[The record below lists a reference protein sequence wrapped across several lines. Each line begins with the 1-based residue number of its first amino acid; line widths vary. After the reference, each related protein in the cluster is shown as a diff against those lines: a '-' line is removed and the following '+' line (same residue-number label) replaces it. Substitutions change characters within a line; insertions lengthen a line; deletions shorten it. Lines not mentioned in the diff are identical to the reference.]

1 MSLYSIVK
9 SQGTSLKTFI
19 VNYEIQ
25 CTWFTTFLFW
35 RPGSLSIIKSKYFE
49 TCLNHKIL
57 YIFFFSGS
65 NCESLQQSWLIHYKG
80 QCHQFFIIYSQ
91 VVVPTETYQPVK
103 WHWFLFHGCGKCHN
117 IKWLACLSL
126 ILSWSVTN
134 NYWIIIRLSMWYHAD
149 TRFDHS

>member
-1 MSLYSIVK
+1 MKYM
-9 SQGTSLKTFI
+9 
-19 VNYEIQ
+19 Q

-35 RPGSLSIIKSKYFE
+35 RPGSLSIIQSKYFE

-57 YIFFFSGS
+57 YIFFFRIKLWIITAKLAH
-65 NCESLQQSWLIHYKG
+65 SLQRSVWSIFY
-80 QCHQFFIIYSQ
+80 CSQ
-91 VVVPTETYQPVK
+91 VVVWTETYQPVK

>member
-1 MSLYSIVK
+1 MKYSVH
-9 SQGTSLKTFI
+9 
-19 VNYEIQ
+19 
-25 CTWFTTFLFW
+25 
-35 RPGSLSIIKSKYFE
+35 GSLLFSFEGHVVSVWYNLNILRLVSITKYC
-49 TCLNHKIL
+49 T
-57 YIFFFSGS
+57 FFFSGS
-65 NCESLQQSWLIHYKG
+65 NCESLQQSWLVHYEG
-80 QCHQFFIIYSQ
+80 QYHQFFIINSQ

-149 TRFDHS
+149 TRFDNS